1 MTHAAL
7 TWCLAVLSLFSRDD
21 AFVVRRSLSSA
32 NNAAAGK
39 GSKHEEARDCLSL
52 DRRSE
57 QVIFG
62 SRWNRE
68 IPPGVN
74 LRGGG
79 GQVQQVATQ
88 AELERVISDSND
100 ALVVIDFTAT
110 WCGPCQKISPVF
122 ELLSQELTDV
132 VFLKVDV
139 DENEETAQKYDV
151 VQMPTFLFMRKGEV
165 VDQFSGASVAMLR
178 EKIEGLR
185 GDGSNAEA
193 AGHCEPNEGGDTEV
207 AEDETDS

>member
-32 NNAAAGK
+32 YNPAAGRR
-39 GSKHEEARDCLSL
+39 SKHEASQFFCTQLF
-52 DRRSE
+52 
-57 QVIFG
+57 VIFD
-62 SRWNRE
+62 SRWDRDS
-68 IPPGVN
+68 PPVVN

-88 AELERVISDSND
+88 EELEQVLSNSND

-178 EKIEGLR
+178 EKIEALR
-185 GDGSNAEA
+185 GDGSNAEVA
-193 AGHCEPNEGGDTEV
+193 EHCEPEEGGDTEA